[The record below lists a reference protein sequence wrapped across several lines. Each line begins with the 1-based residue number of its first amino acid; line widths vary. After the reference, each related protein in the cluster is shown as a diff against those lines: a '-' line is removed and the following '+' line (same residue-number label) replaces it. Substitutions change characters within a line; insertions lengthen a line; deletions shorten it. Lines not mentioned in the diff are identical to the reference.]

1 MAYTI
6 NWHSHNEGVVAA
18 CALMELRV
26 GSKGLGVCIKG
37 LDVCVK
43 ELDTTLN
50 IWNR

>member
-1 MAYTI
+1 
-6 NWHSHNEGVVAA
+6 
-18 CALMELRV
+18 MELRV

>member
-1 MAYTI
+1 MTK
-6 NWHSHNEGVVAA
+6 GVVIARG
-18 CALMELRV
+18 LKELRV